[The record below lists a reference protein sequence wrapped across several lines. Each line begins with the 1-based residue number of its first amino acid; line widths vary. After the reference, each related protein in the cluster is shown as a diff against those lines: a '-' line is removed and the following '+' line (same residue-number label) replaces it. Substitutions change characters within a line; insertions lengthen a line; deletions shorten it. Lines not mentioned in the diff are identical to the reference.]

1 MTLPVIYNL
10 KKLSHK
16 KKKKTKAKN
25 KIFTMNQC
33 FYYPSERSY
42 ILM

>member
-1 MTLPVIYNL
+1 MMLAVIYSL

-16 KKKKTKAKN
+16 KVKAKN
-25 KIFTMNQC
+25 KIFTINQC